1 MTKERLPRAAR
12 PLLAL
17 VVVAICMG
25 VAVGPFSALSTA
37 RAIPDAGFQR
47 EKLVEEVKKTN
58 ELLGQLVKLLRTE
71 TVNVRIQKASKE
83 PPAPT
88 ER

>member
-1 MTKERLPRAAR
+1 MTKERLRTAGW
-12 PLLAL
+12 PLMAL
-17 VVVAICMG
+17 MVVAMCLG

-58 ELLGQLVKLLRTE
+58 ELLKQLIKVIRTE
-71 TVNVRIQKASKE
+71 TVQVKIEKARKE
-83 PPAPT
+83 PLAPT
-88 ER
+88 KR